1 MIIKGGLLYYD
12 HGLIRADISIGDDG
26 TIDDISKDLDGK
38 DAIDASGLLVLPGL
52 VNTHTH
58 TAMTLLR
65 GVGDDMPLQEWLADK
80 IWPLEANLTYDD
92 CYWGNLFG
100 MVEMIKTGT
109 TCLNDMYFFM
119 DSLVEALK
127 KTGMRGSICH
137 GIIDLFDEEKAKREL
152 KESLR
157 IHELCKGEDLITFC
171 MGPHSPYTC
180 SKELLLSVK
189 EYANENDIKVHIHTS
204 ETRKEYDD
212 SISAHK
218 MSPIAYLDS
227 LSMLDSNSLLA
238 HCVHLSDDDIGILSR
253 TGANVLHCPCS
264 NLKLSS
270 GTARVP
276 SMLDRSI
283 NVALATDG
291 ASSNNSLD
299 MQSEMKT
306 MALIHKSGSP
316 TNLPA
321 DKAFQIATLNGARA
335 LDANCGEI
343 AKGRC
348 ADLMFVDPKHFS
360 MRPGHNPMSN
370 VVYSM
375 RPEAIRH
382 VMVNGQMLME
392 DRNILVLDED
402 KVLEKADQH
411 AEKLVDRYNENTDN
425 Q

>member
-1 MIIKGGLLYYD
+1 
-12 HGLIRADISIGDDG
+12 
-26 TIDDISKDLDGK
+26 
-38 DAIDASGLLVLPGL
+38 
-52 VNTHTH
+52 
-58 TAMTLLR
+58 
-65 GVGDDMPLQEWLADK
+65 
-80 IWPLEANLTYDD
+80 
-92 CYWGNLFG
+92 
-100 MVEMIKTGT
+100 
-109 TCLNDMYFFM
+109 
-119 DSLVEALK
+119 
-127 KTGMRGSICH
+127 
-137 GIIDLFDEEKAKREL
+137 
-152 KESLR
+152 
-157 IHELCKGEDLITFC
+157 
-171 MGPHSPYTC
+171 
-180 SKELLLSVK
+180 
-189 EYANENDIKVHIHTS
+189 
-204 ETRKEYDD
+204 
-212 SISAHK
+212 
-218 MSPIAYLDS
+218 
-227 LSMLDSNSLLA
+227 
-238 HCVHLSDDDIGILSR
+238 
-253 TGANVLHCPCS
+253 
-264 NLKLSS
+264 
-270 GTARVP
+270 
-276 SMLDRSI
+276 MLDRSI